1 MRTGT
6 KGNGGNGQWGWGY
19 FAPEYFDENKITV
32 ENHAL
37 GGTSSRT
44 FIIVFGRMY

>member
-1 MRTGT
+1 MAAMVSG
-6 KGNGGNGQWGWGY
+6 GWGY

-44 FIIVFGRMY
+44 FYNRFGRMY